1 MKGNVGSVLKIMMIF
16 LFFSC
21 SDSKTKEF
29 EPSIIFN
36 KIKTNLTEV
45 RITLPKGGSKILK
58 IIKEPIFESGKENKK
73 EGAATFAD
81 NQNCKLINSFFS
93 RVSGKTYHFYIYSKT
108 IEKIKKIIVYN
119 EEKNVSG
126 FGESN
131 IIYEGN
137 VNDEINEVSP
147 NYSELETLIFEG
159 TCYSSNYELVNCKYE
174 LLIKGEA
181 LILNMYQNDNL
192 IKTLNGIYFEKNIY
206 IDTDEPFYTIENNQ
220 LCVSGEGFS
229 ECYAKKN

>member
-1 MKGNVGSVLKIMMIF
+1 MKGNIGSFLIIMLVF

-21 SDSKTKEF
+21 GDSKTKEF

-36 KIKTNLTEV
+36 KIKTNLTEA
-45 RITLPKGGSKILK
+45 RITLPKGGSKILN
-58 IIKEPIFESGKENKK
+58 IIEEPIFESGKENKK
-73 EGAATFAD
+73 EDAATFTD

-93 RVSGKTYHFYIYSKT
+93 RVSGKTYHFYIYLKT
-108 IEKIKKIIVYN
+108 IDKIKKIIVFK
-119 EEKNVSG
+119 EERNVSG

-131 IIYEGN
+131 VIYDGDIHN
-137 VNDEINEVSP
+137 EINEVSP
-147 NYSELETLIFEG
+147 NYNELETLIFEG
-159 TCYSSNYELVNCKYE
+159 LCYSSNYELLNSKYE
-174 LLIKGEA
+174 LKIKGEV
-181 LILNMYQNDNL
+181 LTLYMYQNDNL
-192 IKTLNGIYFEKNIY
+192 IETLNGIYFEKNIY